1 MDPDRL
7 LRPVDTSSSQGSTI
21 YSKRSPFFSR
31 GLRIGSGLGRT
42 SSTTS
47 KTSQNVS
54 ETKGS
59 FGLTTLYLP
68 EPGRTADVLVHIVFV
83 HGLGGG
89 SEHTW
94 TKGSTFWP
102 RDFLPREDACRN
114 SAIHSF
120 GYDSNFKSG
129 NVLDISDFARSLL
142 GNMLDSPDILRSM
155 VSQSGVSKFT
165 SCT

>member
-7 LRPVDTSSSQGSTI
+7 LRPADISSSQGSTI
-21 YSKRSPFFSR
+21 YSKRSQFFSR
-31 GLRIGSGLGRT
+31 GLRIGAGLGRT

-47 KTSQNVS
+47 KTSQNAS

-68 EPGRTADVLVHIVFV
+68 EPGSTTDVLVHIVFV

-94 TKGSTFWP
+94 TKGSAFWP

-120 GYDSNFKSG
+120 GYDSDFKSG

-142 GNMLDSPDILRSM
+142 GNLLDSPCILRTM
-155 VSQSGVSKFT
+155 VSQSGL
-165 SCT
+165 